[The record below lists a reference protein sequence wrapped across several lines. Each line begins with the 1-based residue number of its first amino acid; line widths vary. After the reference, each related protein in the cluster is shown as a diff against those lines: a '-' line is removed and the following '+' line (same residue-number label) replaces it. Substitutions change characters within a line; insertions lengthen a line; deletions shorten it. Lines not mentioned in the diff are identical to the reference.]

1 VSNQILAKQL
11 NLATDNMQQMKMV
24 YILHR
29 HLIVGI
35 NYCKQELQEYS
46 LEEIWMKLLFSQ
58 QVELREVL
66 IRSCGLMR
74 I

>member
-1 VSNQILAKQL
+1 MSNQILAKQL

-46 LEEIWMKLLFSQ
+46 LEEIWMKLFFSQ

>member
-1 VSNQILAKQL
+1 
-11 NLATDNMQQMKMV
+11 MQQMKMV